1 MFGTHFKSR
10 FLVAFS
16 GPSRSHPSASRR
28 RNLRLLAFALPLIVA
43 AASPLRADDWPN
55 WRGPNHNGISSET
68 GWLAKWPADGPPRLW
83 KASVGLGFSSVTVSK
98 GRAYTMG
105 NQKDTDTVFCFD
117 AETGK
122 LVWKHSYACPT
133 APLFYEGGTS
143 ATPTVDGNNVYT
155 LSKKGDLFCF
165 AADTGKIIWSK
176 NVATELSLDVPTWG
190 FASSALI
197 EGKLLLLNVG
207 SFGTAFD
214 KSTGK
219 VLWTTGKTASG
230 YSTPVPCTFGGK
242 PALALVTG
250 SGAVGVDM
258 AAGGKL
264 WEYLWKTDYN
274 INVAEPIPVGDQVFV
289 SSSYGRTCALLQ
301 IQGGTAK
308 ALWRNSNMCNQIN
321 SCVLV
326 DGYLYGVNGVAGPTP
341 NASLRCVDWQTGSV
355 KWNYPDLGGG
365 ALTVADGK
373 IIAMSDKGE
382 LFTAA
387 VSPQSFT
394 PISRVQVLGGRCWT
408 VPVLAN
414 GRIYCRSGR
423 GDLVCLDV
431 KPH

>member
-1 MFGTHFKSR
+1 MCENLK
-10 FLVAFS
+10 
-16 GPSRSHPSASRR
+16 
-28 RNLRLLAFALPLIVA
+28 RNWFFALTFILLA
-43 AASPLRADDWPN
+43 ASSLRADDWAN
-55 WRGPNHNGISSET
+55 WRGPNHNGISAET

-83 KASVGLGFSSVTVSK
+83 KTSVGLGFSSVAVCQ

-122 LVWKHSYACPT
+122 VIWKHSYPCPT
-133 APLFYEGGTS
+133 GPLFYEGGTS
-143 ATPTVDGNNVYT
+143 ATPTVEAGNVYT
-155 LSKKGDLFCF
+155 LSRRGNLFCF

-176 NVATELSLDVPTWG
+176 NIAAELGLDIPMWG

-207 SFGTAFD
+207 SFGAAFD

-219 VLWTTGKTASG
+219 ILWLTGKTASG
-230 YSTPVPCTFGGK
+230 YSTPVPCAFGGK
-242 PALALVTG
+242 PALALVSG

-258 AAGGKL
+258 TTGKQL
-264 WEYLWKTDYN
+264 WEFPWKADYD
-274 INVAEPIPVGDQVFV
+274 INVADPIPVGDRVFV
-289 SSSYGRTCALLQ
+289 SSSYAKMGALLQ
-301 IQGGTAK
+301 ILDGTTK
-308 ALWRNSNMCNQIN
+308 TLWQNGNMRNQVN
-321 SCVLV
+321 SCILV
-326 DGYLYGVNGVAGPTP
+326 DGYLYGVDGLAGPTP
-341 NASLRCVDWQTGSV
+341 NASLKCVAWETGSV

-365 ALTVADGK
+365 ALMVADGK
-373 IIAMSDKGE
+373 IIALSDKGE
-382 LFTAA
+382 LVTAA

-414 GRIYCRSGR
+414 GRLYCRNAK

-431 KPH
+431 KPR